1 MKRVIAF
8 ILGCI
13 LMLSQ
18 GISVFAENTE
28 DFSKFEMMETDQN
41 FTNGSENQV
50 SPSLLYIADIL
61 TYIAKVSSN
70 QVGIQGDVV
79 CSTKV
84 RSIKL
89 TCTLQKKSGNKWVDA
104 ASKTTNTYD
113 VDGTHKSY
121 IISNVSSGTYRCKA
135 SVLVTDYNGYSESLT
150 GYSSSINM

>member
-1 MKRVIAF
+1 MKKVIA
-8 ILGCI
+8 I

-18 GISVFAENTE
+18 GVFVFAEDTE
-28 DFSKFEMMETDQN
+28 DFSNFIITESDQN
-41 FTNGSENQV
+41 FANESEDQV
-50 SPSLLYIADIL
+50 SPNLLYIADIL

-84 RSIKL
+84 KSIRL
-89 TCTLQKKSGNKWVDA
+89 TCTLQKKSGNKWVNA
-104 ASKTTNTYD
+104 VSKTYD
-113 VDGTHKSY
+113 ADGTHKSY

-150 GYSSSINM
+150 GHSSSISL

>member
-28 DFSKFEMMETDQN
+28 DFSKFEMIETDQS

-50 SPSLLYIADIL
+50 SPNLLYIADIL

-84 RSIKL
+84 KSIKL
-89 TCTLQKKSGNKWVDA
+89 TCTLQKKSGTKWVDA
-104 ASKTTNTYD
+104 VSKTTTTYD
-113 VDGTHKSY
+113 ADGTHKSY

-150 GYSSSINM
+150 GHSSSISL